1 MKKTAISGFT
11 RASDEN
17 RTHVCSLEGCRSTIE
32 LHSHLF
38 RSGVSEGN
46 RTLDPLIKSQL
57 LYHLSYRDI
66 CGKEIGWGSE
76 VRTHDEGVKVPCL
89 TTWLCP
95 NRPPD
100 SIRLIKLQTNKM
112 VETGGFEPPNPEGA
126 DLQSAA
132 FSHFAT
138 SP

>member
-1 MKKTAISGFT
+1 MFLEFLGSIKKAPFLGLFNG
-11 RASDEN
+11 AGDEN

-66 CGKEIGWGSE
+66 SGIYGWGGE
-76 VRTHDEGVKVPCL
+76 IRTHE
-89 TTWLCP
+89 
-95 NRPPD
+95 
-100 SIRLIKLQTNKM
+100 
-112 VETGGFEPPNPEGA
+112 
-126 DLQSAA
+126 
-132 FSHFAT
+132 
-138 SP
+138 